1 MEKRMVHGQVLPFC
15 INDHTDQSQD
25 PNISIEE
32 NIKSRRNAK
41 QLESSKET
49 HNRRVRSIQQTQ
61 IRTLMSQTEVY
72 EFEIFSNKEEIKT
85 KSNHL

>member
-1 MEKRMVHGQVLPFC
+1 MEKRMVHAQALPFC

-32 NIKSRRNAK
+32 NFKSRRNEK

-49 HNRRVRSIQQTQ
+49 QKQLELLTYQEANTVLH
-61 IRTLMSQTEVY
+61 
-72 EFEIFSNKEEIKT
+72 
-85 KSNHL
+85 